1 MSLNTL
7 PYYHTDAL
15 HKRFEDHLQDAAS
28 AKRISAVEANR
39 LSRLTS
45 TAPQPDARAD
55 TRVDYLDAVSAS
67 GQTIAL
73 ISTLL
78 ISHSTQT
85 AVFIYNPVLGI
96 MKFDDRLQAR
106 NALIQMLGNAETAL
120 ALLQYTDAE
129 AYRQWRNDPVVDLE
143 DNLIEGAVF
152 EWLMLS
158 INSRLGQNLTTL
170 QTLLLNQPAPETLLT
185 QAFVTQLRVQWPDAA
200 INPAT
205 REVKV
210 SAQRLSNRAQGQ
222 DYHQSLN
229 DTLLETLAD
238 PTLIGNG
245 AHELLNPD
253 GTRASAQDQK
263 KLNTALRLTRAQ
275 LSEHCTT
282 QLDNHWAASRSE
294 GLSPTEQLTHALRS
308 RFLEALTQLAWSND
322 LSNQEYRTLIKW
334 SKAEHLPELQAWYLK
349 PTASTTATVPLE
361 TVMLLGT
368 ADAPSTPCYSYT
380 PTGGLKRHTNR
391 QAFLDTLAIGDVPL
405 LPMQAPAL
413 QTYTQ
418 RLLSVPRQ
426 RLTQALRQQGPL
438 AFVSVCQKAL
448 ELESLIDPC
457 LPRLMMPYVRKDRES
472 SASLTAIKHDLNSE
486 TLSLQD
492 LKHIKRRVEQNN
504 TQLLE
509 ARPSLDS
516 VTLSLIENNL
526 CYLLGSMP
534 AASVLLQ
541 NGADGTPNQSL
552 SELIWENLSKRNATS
567 ATQQP
572 AEHRL
577 AANAQALLPQLTA
590 PVINQCVDKVT
601 GSLRHYLAHAVVRNQ
616 NQERHTA
623 QNLYGLTL
631 RLELQL
637 ARQKNTLEQPAIDL
651 IQAVLNYPISRT
663 RPLLEG
669 APAMVWQLNITYEG
683 KHETQVA
690 NLLLLSRKPLETAE
704 APLILWTRALG
715 FETFTSLQS
724 LNQKLQARLTNFH
737 SAESLYDCVAE
748 EDSVLPDN
756 APMAPQVTPPTLN
769 WSPIKSNVL
778 QRLEALDSNLRQRNT
793 LFVFDQII
801 NAGLSGSG
809 LPELLH
815 TYTPMDSS
823 EVQLLRFKH
832 EIREQTVRA
841 AIPKWLLDATYQE
854 KFDYLE
860 ILGRNLLNITSEEDY
875 LSDMPTIADYAYERL
890 ATQLDSDFPAK
901 RYPPD
906 AIFITTIACISTL
919 PPTGE
924 VPSGSTGECIH
935 HRQTLVEYALNHFRD
950 WSNPITALELENGA
964 APPTAMNVDYI
975 KDLVRR
981 LDIGSNY
988 QTLFSQTFDPA
999 SPGFNHRLELFC
1011 RQVPDQML
1019 ERAFNAYLR
1028 RNLSKTAVAF
1038 VKQVVQMPDA
1048 TARLPLDGKRIQL
1061 TPLALIAQSDLPADI
1076 VPDLYLFRAEDT
1088 DPVVLY
1094 APYCESF
1101 TFKEFSNTT
1110 ALLAQL
1116 KTDTALQ
1123 ALVLDQLPE
1132 PLRRRYD
1139 NNGFDEPHL
1148 PFSAESDFDLPLS
1161 RPGPVTLANLPVKG
1175 NALHYLFEENIGTL
1189 KRMLDA
1195 QLISTEKADWES
1207 LKHILG
1213 LVFNQLSFF
1222 VPGKIGLL
1230 LGAWQAEMT
1239 VLQIARNDEGSDWP
1253 AHTAELLCVLVQS
1266 LLIGHSASTLG
1277 DVENLNTE
1285 RQFWQNLYL
1294 DEHSPIPLARY
1305 EAPTQALEL
1314 MVFDSLTQVYRDAAT
1329 GKHYVNIDGHVY
1341 RATFSDANWYLI
1353 DEAEDNLGP
1362 RLRLSA
1368 ANRWEIDPTLP
1379 LPIEH
1384 GAVLTRLGGQY
1395 TRWKARRENVIIVA
1409 SGMRQIQNM
1418 MPSRAQKIRQAH
1430 RTAMMYLTNCLK
1442 NLRNADPA
1450 THVPVETQRIIS
1462 DFFGVPALTE
1472 PLRQSMHESV
1482 NAVIDM
1488 MGSGSYSPQSSSR
1501 YLIGTST
1508 INSQGLAFTVPS
1520 DLEKQIFM
1528 LDGYFDYNFANQFTF
1543 RAGYTQDDA
1552 AAIFRAAVL
1561 VHEFTHLA
1569 YNTRDICYNEGT
1581 LPFLNLLA
1589 PVPKTLWLRQRQD
1602 TTFSHRTPA
1611 NELFVIQDH
1620 PNGAPRDIRD
1630 DDRKGRRFI
1639 LQTTGAKNLDD
1650 ARQVFLNDAEKRA
1663 QIMLKNADSLT
1674 LLIFRMG
1681 ERLHSPS
1688 VPAARVGG

>member
-1 MSLNTL
+1 MSLNTF

-15 HKRFEDHLQDAAS
+15 LKRFEDHLQDAAS
-28 AKRISAVEANR
+28 AKRISAVEANQ
-39 LSRLTS
+39 LSRLTN
-45 TAPQPDARAD
+45 TVPQPDAGTG

-67 GQTIAL
+67 GKTIAL

-78 ISHSTQT
+78 ISRSTQT

-106 NALIQMLGNAETAL
+106 DALIKMLGNAETAV

-129 AYRQWRNDPVVDLE
+129 GYRQWRNEPVVEVE

-152 EWLMLS
+152 EWLMLA
-158 INSRLGQNLTTL
+158 INARLSQNLTAL
-170 QTLLLNQPAPETLLT
+170 QTLLLNQPVPETLLT

-222 DYHQSLN
+222 DYHQSLS

-263 KLNTALRLTRAQ
+263 KLSTALRLTRAQ

-282 QLDNHWAASRSE
+282 QLENHWTASRAE
-294 GLSPTEQLTHALRS
+294 GLSPAEQLTHALRS
-308 RFLEALTQLAWSND
+308 RFLETVTQLAWSND

-361 TVMLLGT
+361 TVMLLGA

-380 PTGGLKRHTNR
+380 PTRGLKRHTNR
-391 QAFLDTLAIGDVPL
+391 QAFLNTLAIDNVPL

-418 RLLSVPRQ
+418 RLLSLPRQ

-448 ELESLIDPC
+448 KLESLIDPC
-457 LPRLMMPYVRKDRES
+457 LPRLMAPYNRKDNENT
-472 SASLTAIKHDLNSE
+472 ASLTAIAQDLNSE
-486 TLSLQD
+486 PLSLKD
-492 LKHIKRRVEQNN
+492 LKHIKRRLEQHN

-509 ARPSLDS
+509 TRPSLDS

-541 NGADGTPNQSL
+541 NVADGTPDQSL
-552 SELIWENLSKRNATS
+552 SELIWQNLSKRNSTS

-590 PVINQCVDKVT
+590 PVIAQCVDKVT
-601 GSLRHYLAHAVVRNQ
+601 DSLRHYLAHAVVRNQ

-637 ARQKNTLEQPAIDL
+637 ARQKNSLAQPAIDL
-651 IQAVLNYPISRT
+651 IQAVLNYPTSRT
-663 RPLLEG
+663 RPLLKG
-669 APAMVWQLNITYEG
+669 APAMAWELYITYKG
-683 KHETQVA
+683 KRETQVA
-690 NLLLLSRKPLETAE
+690 NLLLLSSSPPETAE

-724 LNQKLQARLTNFH
+724 LNQKLQARLTDYH
-737 SAESLYDCVAE
+737 SVETLYDCVAE
-748 EDSVLPDN
+748 QDNVLPDS
-756 APMAPQVTPPTLN
+756 APLAPQVTPPTLS
-769 WSPIKSNVL
+769 WSLIKGNVL

-793 LFVFDQII
+793 LFIFDQII

-823 EVQLLRFKH
+823 EVQLLRFKR

-841 AIPKWLLDATYQE
+841 TIPKWLLDATYQE

-860 ILGRNLLNITSEEDY
+860 ILARNLLNISSEEDY
-875 LSDMPTIADYAYERL
+875 LSDMPTIEGYTYEQL
-890 ATQLDSDFPAK
+890 ATQLDHDFPANH
-901 RYPPD
+901 YPPD
-906 AIFITTIACISTL
+906 DIFITTIACISTL
-919 PPTGE
+919 PPIGE

-950 WSNPITALELENGA
+950 WSNPITALELKNGA
-964 APPTAMNVDYI
+964 APPAAMNVDYI
-975 KDLVRR
+975 KNLVRH
-981 LDIGSNY
+981 LDIGSHY
-988 QTLFSQTFDPA
+988 QTLFSQTFDSA

-1011 RQVPDQML
+1011 RQVPDQLL
-1019 ERAFNAYLR
+1019 ERAFNACLK
-1028 RNLSKTAVAF
+1028 RNLSKTAVTF

-1061 TPLALIAQSDLPADI
+1061 TPLALIAQSDFPADI
-1076 VPDLYLFRAEDT
+1076 VPDLYLFRAEDA

-1101 TFKEFSNTT
+1101 TFREFSSPT

-1123 ALVLDQLPE
+1123 ALVLGQLPE
-1132 PLRRRYD
+1132 PLRKRYD

-1161 RPGPVTLANLPVKG
+1161 KPGPVTLANLPVKG
-1175 NALHYLFEENIGTL
+1175 NALHYLFEENIRTL
-1189 KRMLDA
+1189 KGMLDA

-1239 VLQIARNDEGSDWP
+1239 VLQIARNDEGHNWP

-1266 LLIGHSASTLG
+1266 LLIGHSASTLS
-1277 DVENLNTE
+1277 DAENLNVE
-1285 RQFWQNLYL
+1285 RQFWQNLHL
-1294 DEHSPIPLARY
+1294 DEHSAIPLARY

-1314 MVFDSLTQVYRDAAT
+1314 LVFDSLTQVYRDAAT
-1329 GKHYVNIDGHVY
+1329 GKHYVNIDGRVY
-1341 RATFSDANWYLI
+1341 RATLSDANWYLI

-1384 GAVLTRLGGQY
+1384 GAALTRLGGQY
-1395 TRWKARRENVIIVA
+1395 TRWKIRREDVIIVA
-1409 SGMRQIQNM
+1409 SGMRQIQDR

-1450 THVPVETQRIIS
+1450 THVPAETQRIIS

-1472 PLRQSMHESV
+1472 PLLRSMHKSV
-1482 NAVIDM
+1482 NAVIEM
-1488 MGSGSYSPQSSSR
+1488 MGSGSYSPVSSSR

-1508 INSQGLAFTVPS
+1508 MTSQGLAFTVPS

-1528 LDGYFDYNFANQFTF
+1528 LDGYFDYSFASTFTF

-1589 PVPKTLWLRQRQD
+1589 TAPKTRWLKHRQD

-1630 DDRKGRRFI
+1630 EDRKGRRFI
-1639 LQTTGAKNLDD
+1639 LQTTGTSNLND
-1650 ARQVFLNDAEKRA
+1650 ARQVFLSDAEKRA

-1688 VPAARVGG
+1688 VPTARVGG